1 MDKLFVDFRKWRLE
15 SKGRN
20 KPAPRYIFKENEIIS
35 TPYPRK
41 VSSLWNATYL
51 NLHPTH
57 FAVAI
62 GPDGQ
67 LIRLAGGM
75 NPLPPGG
82 YNIHYVDRQNRVTNI
97 PRTEETTCDGFRVA
111 LEVVITYQVVDPIK
125 AWEVQNPVETLTHFI
140 QSDVKEFI
148 RAHKYDE
155 IMGDLD
161 GHKITNDQVAIY
173 IKEQHAGRYPI
184 SKLFMIVN
192 VVIKEKSGDPRVIE
206 LREKQQISQR
216 QFAAQSEMQRQNQE
230 LEKKVAEQEALI
242 KKIKAESSVTQQ
254 DILQKMELQKIDLEK
269 TRAEFQNRQDVT
281 MRAMEALAQA
291 FSSPAFLRDPQVADT
306 VWKLFGS
313 MGISPRKPV
322 EAEAA
327 ESQPGQQAGPTQE
340 PAGTP
345 NTEEMDSL
353 TNMLLGLLARKRF

>member
-57 FAVAI
+57 FAVAV

-67 LIRLAGGM
+67 LTRLTGGI
-75 NPLPPGG
+75 NSLHPGG
-82 YNIHYVDRQNRVTNI
+82 YNIHYVDRQNRVATI
-97 PRTEETTCDGFRVA
+97 PRIEETTCDGSRFA

-125 AWEVQNPVETLTHFI
+125 AWEVQNPVETLIRFV
-140 QSDVKEFI
+140 QSDIKEFI
-148 RAHKYDE
+148 RSHKYDE
-155 IMGDLD
+155 MLGDLE
-161 GHKITNDQVAIY
+161 GPKNTNDEVALY
-173 IKEQHAGRYPI
+173 IKEKHTGRYPI
-184 SKLFMIVN
+184 SKLFMISN
-192 VVIKEKSGDPRVIE
+192 VVIKEKSGDPRLIE

-216 QFAAQSEMQRQNQE
+216 QFAAQSEMQTHNQE
-230 LEKKVAEQEALI
+230 LEKKVVEQDALI

-254 DILQKMELQKIDLEK
+254 DILQKMELQKIELE
-269 TRAEFQNRQDVT
+269 RARTEFQNRQDVT

-291 FSSPAFLRDPQVADT
+291 FSSPAFLRDPQIADT

-313 MGISPRKPV
+313 MGISRP
-322 EAEAA
+322 
-327 ESQPGQQAGPTQE
+327 STQE
-340 PAGTP
+340 AFTEQEDIPTTDRAGTP
-345 NTEEMDSL
+345 DTEEMDSL
-353 TNMLLGLLARKRF
+353 TNILVGLLARKQF